1 MNGGAKVNKSERQ
14 KAIKELITNNDVENQ
29 EGLVSLLAQRG
40 VNVTQATI
48 SRDIKEMQLIKEPN
62 PEGGY
67 HYSLPVRQQPNVR
80 QRLANSLRN
89 DLKEIKVSDRF
100 VALLMIPGCG
110 PSVSQMIQRAHFPQ
124 IFISLGD
131 DSTVLIICNSAADAK
146 KLVAHLQP
154 QNH

>member
-1 MNGGAKVNKSERQ
+1 MGVLKLNKNERQ
-14 KAIKELITNNDVENQ
+14 KLIKELISNREVESQ
-29 EGLVSLLAQRG
+29 EGLVTLLADQG
-40 VNVTQATI
+40 INVTQATI

-80 QRLANSLRN
+80 QRLSSSLNN

-100 VALLMIPGCG
+100 IALLMVPGCG

-124 IFISLGD
+124 VFISLGD
-131 DSTVLIICNSAADAK
+131 DSTVLIICNSADDART
-146 KLVAHLQP
+146 LAARLQP
-154 QNH
+154 RTN